1 MRGKRERDFQELT
14 WANMEA
20 SKSMTAVR
28 DPGELKVQMKHE
40 SILPENSVLLREVR
54 LSVLFKSSTDR

>member
-1 MRGKRERDFQELT
+1 
-14 WANMEA
+14 MEA

-54 LSVLFKSSTDR
+54 LSVLFKSSTDW